1 MCTISPQRFVIPG
14 IAKEAVDRGDGPF
27 SKGSTFLRESGGWDY
42 IWAASGELHDCPE
55 LVSLLA
61 INSVPWRCRGGV
73 RWCCRGATGVAAGAA
88 AVATGAATGM
98 IPVGIASCVSSIWD
112 DGAA

>member
-1 MCTISPQRFVIPG
+1 LLYGSR
-14 IAKEAVDRGDGPF
+14 EAVSCTVRAMVVV
-27 SKGSTFLRESGGWDY
+27 SCVESAGWDY